1 MFTKNTKRYDIIKQ
15 KSFLEKFFQKFSQ
28 KIKPNAKKSYLWG
41 ERPFSTHKGVNN
53 MDDLQIIELYFAR
66 DEQAI
71 KETDRKYGKMCFRV
85 AKNLLFNNEDSE
97 ECVNDTYLTVWNKI
111 PPTRPNNFTAF
122 ICKITRN
129 LSLKRLE
136 ISNAMKRSA
145 DAIISLSEIETTLP
159 DYSIAQGVED
169 EELAKLISAFL
180 WSEKELDR
188 NVFLHKYWF
197 FDTISDIA
205 ERYSMRENTV
215 KSMLFRTRNRLREF
229 LRKEGIEV

>member
-1 MFTKNTKRYDIIKQ
+1 
-15 KSFLEKFFQKFSQ
+15 
-28 KIKPNAKKSYLWG
+28 
-41 ERPFSTHKGVNN
+41 

-66 DEQAI
+66 DEHAI
-71 KETDRKYGKMCFRV
+71 KDTDRKYGKLCFRV

-122 ICKITRN
+122 VCKITRN

-136 ISNAMKRSA
+136 MSNAMKRSA
-145 DAIISLSEIETTLP
+145 DAIISLSEIEATLP
-159 DYSIAQGVED
+159 DRSIAPDIEE
-169 EELAKLISAFL
+169 EELGKLISAFL

-188 NVFLHKYWF
+188 NVFLRKYWF
-197 FDTISDIA
+197 FDSISDIA
-205 ERYSMRENTV
+205 ERYSMGESAV

-229 LRKEGIEV
+229 LKKEGFDV

>member
-1 MFTKNTKRYDIIKQ
+1 
-15 KSFLEKFFQKFSQ
+15 
-28 KIKPNAKKSYLWG
+28 
-41 ERPFSTHKGVNN
+41 

-66 DEQAI
+66 DEHAI
-71 KETDRKYGKMCFRV
+71 KETDRKYGKLCFRV

-111 PPTRPNNFTAF
+111 PPTRPNNFSAF

-136 ISNAMKRSA
+136 TSTAMKRSA
-145 DAIISLSEIETTLP
+145 DAIVSLSEIEATLP
-159 DYSIAQGVED
+159 DYSIAPRVED
-169 EELAKLISAFL
+169 EELGKLISAFL

-188 NVFLHKYWF
+188 NVFLRKYWF

-205 ERYSMRENTV
+205 ERYSLTENNV
-215 KSMLFRTRNRLREF
+215 KSLLFRSRNRLREF
-229 LRKEGIEV
+229 LKKEGIEV

>member
-1 MFTKNTKRYDIIKQ
+1 M
-15 KSFLEKFFQKFSQ
+15 E
-28 KIKPNAKKSYLWG
+28 
-41 ERPFSTHKGVNN
+41 
-53 MDDLQIIELYFAR
+53 DLQIIELYFAR

-71 KETDRKYGKMCFRV
+71 KETDRKYGKMCFKV
-85 AKNLLFNNEDSE
+85 AKNLLSNNEDSE

-136 ISNAMKRSA
+136 VLSAMKRSA
-145 DAIISLSEIETTLP
+145 FTIVSMSEIEEALP
-159 DYSIAQGVED
+159 DYNIAQGVED
-169 EELAKLISAFL
+169 EELGKLISKLL

-188 NVFLHKYWF
+188 NVFLRKYWF
-197 FDTISDIA
+197 FDSISDIA
-205 ERYSMRENTV
+205 ERYSMNENSV
-215 KSMLFRTRNRLREF
+215 KSMLFRSRNRLRDF

>member
-1 MFTKNTKRYDIIKQ
+1 
-15 KSFLEKFFQKFSQ
+15 
-28 KIKPNAKKSYLWG
+28 
-41 ERPFSTHKGVNN
+41 

-71 KETDRKYGKMCFRV
+71 KETDRKYGKTCFRV
-85 AKNLLFNNEDSE
+85 AYNLLSNNEDSE

-111 PPTRPNNFTAF
+111 PPTRPNNFIAF

-136 ISNAMKRSA
+136 VSNAMKRSA
-145 DAIISLSEIETTLP
+145 GTIISMSELEKALP
-159 DYSIAQGVED
+159 DQCIAPDVED
-169 EELAKLISAFL
+169 EELGKLISAFL
-180 WSEKELDR
+180 WSEKALDR
-188 NVFLHKYWF
+188 NVFLRKYWF
-197 FDTISDIA
+197 FDSISDIA
-205 ERYSMRENTV
+205 ERYSMGENTV